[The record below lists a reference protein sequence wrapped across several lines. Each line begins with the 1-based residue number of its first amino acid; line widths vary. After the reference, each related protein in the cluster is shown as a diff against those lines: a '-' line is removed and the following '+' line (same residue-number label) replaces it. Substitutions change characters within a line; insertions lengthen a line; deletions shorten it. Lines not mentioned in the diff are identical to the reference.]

1 MELALR
7 ILAGTMSYCET
18 HIIVSKAYFFHEH
31 SCRCFVAHFS
41 YIINKEMLFQKI
53 SFILPI

>member
-1 MELALR
+1 MALALR
-7 ILAGTMSYCET
+7 TIAGTMSYCET
-18 HIIVSKAYFFHEH
+18 HVIVPKAYFFHEY

-41 YIINKEMLFQKI
+41 YKEMLFQKI